1 MRRAL
6 PAHCPIMRNTPGS
19 SFGPMA
25 ISATTPMTSSS
36 LHPLSNMNHS
46 ASRERLFAGSRC
58 LCPVRSVGVAADV
71 MARRGLLRRR
81 GVVDGLHRLGLRDR
95 LVIIVGHALLERLD
109 ALRNV
114 AHQVGNLA
122 ATEQ

>member
-1 MRRAL
+1 M
-6 PAHCPIMRNTPGS
+6 PAHCPLMRNTPGS
-19 SFGPMA
+19 SFVPMES
-25 ISATTPMTSSS
+25 SATTPMTTSS
-36 LHPLSNMNHS
+36 LHPMSNMKHS
-46 ASRERLFAGSRC
+46 ASRERRFAGSRC
-58 LCPVRSVGVAADV
+58 LSPVRSDGVAADV

-81 GVVDGLHRLGLRDR
+81 GVVDGLHRLGRRDR
-95 LVIIVGHALLERLD
+95 LGIIVGHALLERLD